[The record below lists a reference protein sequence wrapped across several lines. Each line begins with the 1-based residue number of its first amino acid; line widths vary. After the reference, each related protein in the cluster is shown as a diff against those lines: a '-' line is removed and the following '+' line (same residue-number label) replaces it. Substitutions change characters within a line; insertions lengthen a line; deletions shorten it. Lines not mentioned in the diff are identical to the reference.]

1 MHILKKYTSYT
12 IATVFGI
19 GYAPKAPGT
28 FGTFPGVIFYFLFP
42 SPLIILALFA
52 AGWLATYFILQG
64 KEDPDPSF
72 VVIDEVVG
80 MMLTLSILSYSDVT
94 LSVSYVIAAF
104 IAFRVFDILKSWPIR
119 NVERYFERKTTVYAS
134 FGVMIDDV
142 IAGGLA
148 GYLLVLISKFF

>member
-1 MHILKKYTSYT
+1 MHVLKKYTAYT

-28 FGTFPGVIFYFLFP
+28 FGTLPGVFFYFLLPNHF
-42 SPLIILALFA
+42 LILGLFA
-52 AGWLATYFILQG
+52 AGWLATYFVLQD

-80 MMLTLSILSYSDVT
+80 MMLTLSVMSYFGIVLS
-94 LSVSYVIAAF
+94 LSYVIAAF
-104 IAFRVFDILKSWPIR
+104 LAFRVFDILKPWPIR
-119 NVERYFERKTTVYAS
+119 NVERYFERKTTVFAS